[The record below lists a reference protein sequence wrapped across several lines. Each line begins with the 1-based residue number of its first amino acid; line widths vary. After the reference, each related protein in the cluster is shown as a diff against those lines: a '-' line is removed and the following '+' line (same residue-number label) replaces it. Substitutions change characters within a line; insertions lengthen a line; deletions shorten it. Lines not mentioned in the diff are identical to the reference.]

1 MNEKEIVEKFV
12 VKFRKYSKKSERVKK
27 TNQMVIACMTIIKGF
42 LMFGFITQIILGK
55 QGEIMIVIP
64 AAMLAVSII
73 ADWLL
78 YIKDYSSA
86 VLKNVMI
93 YGFLIVYALLNFMN
107 GSEFVILYIIPP
119 LLCCMLYYNKK
130 FNVSIVIAAILI
142 IVIRAVKEMILIG
155 TVKQSEFMMMAITV
169 MTLLFFQW
177 AARVLKQFDHD
188 AMHTMQDE
196 QKRQDIMMKDILDV
210 ADMTRTKVEETSDR
224 MIGLKNSTNS
234 VNQSLHEIA
243 QGILSTAESIQE
255 QSEMTG
261 KIQTAV
267 RIAKENTA
275 EVVKSA
281 QTSAEQMNNNTQRME
296 MLKKQSEDIEAVEL
310 DVEKAMDEL
319 RAKAEEVSNITKV
332 IFSISD
338 QTTLLALNAS
348 IESARAGEAGK
359 GFAVVADEIGK
370 LADQSNTSAEQ
381 IRQTIDNL
389 LEESEKSVEVME
401 SVNVLVAEQQEKL
414 NQTREKFVRV
424 SKGITTSKDDM
435 GVIKSHT
442 DSYFVARK
450 KVADIIQN
458 LSAISEEYAASTQQT
473 TASMEELNATMNLL
487 AEASK
492 NLTDLSRQ
500 LEEEIAFFQIDD

>member
-73 ADWLL
+73 ADWLI
-78 YIKDYSSA
+78 YIKDHSSA

-155 TVKQSEFMMMAITV
+155 IVKQSEFMMMAITV

-332 IFSISD
+332 IF
-338 QTTLLALNAS
+338 
-348 IESARAGEAGK
+348 
-359 GFAVVADEIGK
+359 
-370 LADQSNTSAEQ
+370 
-381 IRQTIDNL
+381 
-389 LEESEKSVEVME
+389 
-401 SVNVLVAEQQEKL
+401 
-414 NQTREKFVRV
+414 
-424 SKGITTSKDDM
+424 
-435 GVIKSHT
+435 
-442 DSYFVARK
+442 
-450 KVADIIQN
+450 
-458 LSAISEEYAASTQQT
+458 
-473 TASMEELNATMNLL
+473 
-487 AEASK
+487 
-492 NLTDLSRQ
+492 
-500 LEEEIAFFQIDD
+500 

>member
-78 YIKDYSSA
+78 YIKDHSSA

-107 GSEFVILYIIPP
+107 GSEFVILYIMPP

-155 TVKQSEFMMMAITV
+155 IVKQSEFMMMAITV

-359 GFAVVADEIGK
+359 GFAVVADEIRK
-370 LADQSNTSAEQ
+370 LAEQSKENVENIQGVTDAVKNAVE
-381 IRQTIDNL
+381 NL
-389 LEESEKSVEVME
+389 KSDAQQMLEFVETDV
-401 SVNVLVAEQQEKL
+401 
-414 NQTREKFVRV
+414 
-424 SKGITTSKDDM
+424 
-435 GVIKSHT
+435 T
-442 DSYFVARK
+442 DSYHKFDELAGFYNEDATSVNEL
-450 KVADIIQN
+450 VSDF
-458 LSAISEEYAASTQQT
+458 SATSEE
-473 TASMEELNATMNLL
+473 LL
-487 AEASK
+487 ASISSILDSIKGISIATEESANGTTNIANRTVSIAERSSVVNDNSK
-492 NLTDLSRQ
+492 TAEERANKLS
-500 LEEEIAFFQIDD
+500 EGVAKFKI

>member
-1 MNEKEIVEKFV
+1 MNEKEIVEKFA

-27 TNQMVIACMTIIKGF
+27 ANQMVIVCMTIIKGF
-42 LMFGFITQIILGK
+42 LLFGFIAQILLGR
-55 QGEIMIVIP
+55 QG
-64 AAMLAVSII
+64 AAMIGVPAVILAVSII

-155 TVKQSEFMMMAITV
+155 IVKQSEFMMMAITV

-196 QKRQDIMMKDILDV
+196 QKRQDIMMKDIMDV

-296 MLKKQSEDIEAVEL
+296 MLKKQSDDIEAVEL

-359 GFAVVADEIGK
+359 GFAVVADQIRD
-370 LADQSNTSAEQ
+370 LSDQTKKSTEQ
-381 IRQTIDNL
+381 IEQIVNQLNENADFTANLVGRSKAAASKQKELIEENVKSFDELSRQSEELSERADNLEREIENL
-389 LEESEKSVEVME
+389 LESNNRIVES
-401 SVNVLVAEQQEKL
+401 
-414 NQTREKFVRV
+414 
-424 SKGITTSKDDM
+424 IT
-435 GVIKSHT
+435 
-442 DSYFVARK
+442 
-450 KVADIIQN
+450 Q
-458 LSAISEEYAASTQQT
+458 LSAVSEEVTASTQ
-473 TASMEELNATMNLL
+473 
-487 AEASK
+487 EASNMSENDMK
-492 NLTDLSRQ
+492 E
-500 LEEEIAFFQIDD
+500 LESVAGSVFEVQETVDKLKKYNSDKA

>member
-196 QKRQDIMMKDILDV
+196 QKRQDIMMKDIMDV

-296 MLKKQSEDIEAVEL
+296 MLKKQSDDIEAVEL

-348 IESARAGEAGK
+348 I
-359 GFAVVADEIGK
+359 
-370 LADQSNTSAEQ
+370 
-381 IRQTIDNL
+381 
-389 LEESEKSVEVME
+389 
-401 SVNVLVAEQQEKL
+401 
-414 NQTREKFVRV
+414 
-424 SKGITTSKDDM
+424 
-435 GVIKSHT
+435 
-442 DSYFVARK
+442 
-450 KVADIIQN
+450 
-458 LSAISEEYAASTQQT
+458 
-473 TASMEELNATMNLL
+473 
-487 AEASK
+487 
-492 NLTDLSRQ
+492 
-500 LEEEIAFFQIDD
+500 